1 MDWGNNLWKNGDFF
15 FQELQEEYFHIAVTR
30 NKVRNL
36 DEISSKDIDYNK
48 ILLSGKANEVADT
61 SSKGEQL

>member
-36 DEISSKDIDYNK
+36 DEIGSKDIDCK
-48 ILLSGKANEVADT
+48 ELLLSGKANEVAGT
-61 SSKGEQL
+61 LSKWERL